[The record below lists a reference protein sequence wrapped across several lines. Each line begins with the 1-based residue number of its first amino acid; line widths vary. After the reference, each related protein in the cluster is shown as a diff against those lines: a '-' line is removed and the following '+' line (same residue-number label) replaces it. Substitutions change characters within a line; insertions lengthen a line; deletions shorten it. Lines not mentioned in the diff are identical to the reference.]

1 LPWKVMCEARV
12 RNPGIA
18 LRLVGI
24 IRRDGG

>member
-1 LPWKVMCEARV
+1 VMCEARV